1 MSMNYKERLKE
12 AADLVISSDHHQSDV
27 LPLNYDEIGIKATL
41 KPHQIQGILWLIQ
54 RYLTGVN
61 FILAKFC
68 PKLRVL
74 RYVGDKEVRRDL
86 RRKPFEQANTDFP
99 FDVLL
104 TTYDIV
110 LMDKGIS
117 FSNSMALCCN

>member
-61 FILAKFC
+61 FILGDEMGLGKTLQAITFLSYLKFHLKSPGPFLVIC
-68 PKLRVL
+68 PLSV
-74 RYVGDKEVRRDL
+74 
-86 RRKPFEQANTDFP
+86 TDGW
-99 FDVLL
+99 V
-104 TTYDIV
+104 
-110 LMDKGIS
+110 S
-117 FSNSMALCCN
+117 